1 MKIEKII
8 EKINAEYPPELAYEW
23 DNPGLILGDKSKEA
37 EKIMLTLDVTEEV
50 LNEAIEERANL
61 IISHHPLIFSG
72 IKSITPDTH
81 TGKILLRAA
90 ENQIALFAA
99 HTNMDTAP
107 NGINTRLAD
116 MLGLKNTKII
126 EPDNNFKGAG
136 LGKIGDI
143 GETTLSEYCNKIKKL
158 LNTPFLRVSG
168 NINQHIKRSAIG
180 SGSCS
185 ELIPK
190 AIEMGA
196 DTIIT
201 ADLKYHTCLD
211 YASDSFSIIDA
222 GHFPT
227 ENIVKEMF
235 AEILKGENI
244 VFSSQKDIFEII

>member
-50 LNEAIEERANL
+50 LNEVIEERANL

-72 IKSITPDTH
+72 IKSITPDTR

-99 HTNMDTAP
+99 HTNMDKAL
-107 NGINTRLAD
+107 NGINTRLSQ
-116 MLGLKNTKII
+116 LLNLKNDQII

-143 GETTLSEYCNKIKKL
+143 DETTLFEYCNKIKKL

-168 NINQHIKRSAIG
+168 NINRHIKRVAIG